1 MSVRPNFEF
10 CSAIAPPQL
19 GVTGAGL
26 YELRT
31 LKMGRAIRA
40 RTQATDLDDAVTGMR
55 LAIDGNDSLLS
66 TREKRLRHGTFCP
79 AIH

>member
-40 RTQATDLDDAVTGMR
+40 GNQATDLDDAVTGMR
-55 LAIDGNDSLLS
+55 LAIDGNDSLQAG
-66 TREKRLRHGTFCP
+66 KRLTRGTVCP
-79 AIH
+79 AID